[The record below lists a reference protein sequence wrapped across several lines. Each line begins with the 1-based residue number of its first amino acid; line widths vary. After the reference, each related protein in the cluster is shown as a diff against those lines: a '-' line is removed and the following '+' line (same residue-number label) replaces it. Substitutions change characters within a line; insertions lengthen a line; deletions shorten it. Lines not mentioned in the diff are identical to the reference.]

1 LDSKTRLE
9 LFGSR
14 YDGFRFESDETRTI
28 FKTIGSHYFQSNR
41 IEKKMILVI
50 GIGSIGKRHIS
61 NLICLG
67 YNNIVLV
74 SRSGN
79 VGDNLSH
86 FPCYNNTQL
95 AIENHQISHAFV
107 CTPTSKHLDDLTIL
121 VQNNISNIY
130 LEKPVSHN
138 FERIDEL
145 ISVSKNF
152 KRFVVGFDLHFDP
165 GLNQVRQLISGKN
178 IGNILSVNAFVGQ
191 YLPDWR
197 PHEDHRKG
205 MSASIEKGGGVLLD
219 LVHEFDYIR
228 WFLGTPSRL
237 GSLVQHN
244 NYLEIETEDLADV
257 LIAFENNSTA
267 TIHLDY
273 HQKKLV
279 RNCIITGTNGTIK
292 WDLSASQVD
301 WIDQDKLEHQFSYKN
316 FERNDRYV
324 SIVKAFMNE
333 SDFDDRLVNLD
344 DALVSLKMV
353 IATKKS
359 AQTNSFIDFKNFNPN
374 L

>member
-1 LDSKTRLE
+1 
-9 LFGSR
+9 
-14 YDGFRFESDETRTI
+14 
-28 FKTIGSHYFQSNR
+28 
-41 IEKKMILVI
+41 MILVI
-50 GIGSIGKRHIS
+50 GIGSIGKRHIN
-61 NLICLG
+61 NLISLG
-67 YNNIVLV
+67 YNNIILV

-79 VGDNLSH
+79 VGENLTH
-86 FPCYNNTQL
+86 LPCYSNTQL
-95 AIENHQISHAFV
+95 AIDNYPITHAFV
-107 CTPTSKHLDDLTIL
+107 CTPTSKHLLDLTIL
-121 VQNNISNIY
+121 FENNIQNIY
-130 LEKPVSHN
+130 LEKPVSHT
-138 FERIDEL
+138 FEGIDEL
-145 ISVSKNF
+145 ISVSKNVN
-152 KRFVVGFDLHFDP
+152 RFVVGFDLHFDP
-165 GLNQVRQLISGKN
+165 GLNKVRQLILDKN
-178 IGNILSVNAFVGQ
+178 IGDILSANAFVGQ

-197 PHEDHRKG
+197 PHEDHTKG

-279 RNCIITGTNGTIK
+279 RNCIITGTKGTIK

-301 WIDQDKLEHQFSYKN
+301 WIDKDKQEHQFNYKD

-333 SDFDDRLVNLD
+333 NEFDDRLVNLD

-359 AQTNSFIDFKNFNPN
+359 AQTNSFIEFKNFNPN

>member
-1 LDSKTRLE
+1 
-9 LFGSR
+9 
-14 YDGFRFESDETRTI
+14 
-28 FKTIGSHYFQSNR
+28 
-41 IEKKMILVI
+41 MILVI
-50 GIGSIGKRHIS
+50 GIGSIGKRHIN
-61 NLICLG
+61 NLISLG
-67 YNNIVLV
+67 YSNIVLV

-79 VGDNLSH
+79 VEESFKH
-86 FPCYNNTQL
+86 FPCYNHTQL
-95 AIENHQISHAFV
+95 AIENHQITHAFV
-107 CTPTSKHLDDLTIL
+107 CTPTSKHLIDLTIL
-121 VQNNISNIY
+121 VQNNIQNIY

-138 FERIDEL
+138 FEGIDEL
-145 ISVSKNF
+145 ISCSKNF

-165 GLNQVRQLISGKN
+165 GLNKVRQLILEKN
-178 IGNILSVNAFVGQ
+178 IGNILSANAFVGQ

-237 GSLVQHN
+237 ASLIQHN
-244 NYLEIETEDLADV
+244 KSLEIETEDLADV
-257 LIAFENNSTA
+257 LITFENNCTA

-292 WDLSASQVD
+292 WDLSASQVN
-301 WIDQDKLEHQFSYKN
+301 WIDNNKQEHSFSYKD

-324 SIVKAFMNE
+324 SIIKAFMNE
-333 SDFDDRLVNLD
+333 NEFDDRLVNLG

-359 AQTNSFIDFKNFNPN
+359 AQTNSFIDLKNFNPN
-374 L
+374 I

>member
-1 LDSKTRLE
+1 V
-9 LFGSR
+9 
-14 YDGFRFESDETRTI
+14 I
-28 FKTIGSHYFQSNR
+28 
-41 IEKKMILVI
+41 ILVI
-50 GIGSIGKRHIS
+50 GIGSIGKRHIN
-61 NLICLG
+61 NLISLG

-74 SRSGN
+74 SRLGN
-79 VGDNLSH
+79 VGENFKY
-86 FPCYNNTQL
+86 FPCYNHTKL
-95 AIENHQISHAFV
+95 AIDNHQITHAFV
-107 CTPTSKHLDDLTIL
+107 CTPTSKHLIDLTIL
-121 VQNNISNIY
+121 VKNNIQNIY

-138 FERIDEL
+138 FEGIDEL

-165 GLNQVRQLISGKN
+165 GLNKVRQLILDKN
-178 IGNILSVNAFVGQ
+178 IGNILSANAFVGQ

-197 PHEDHRKG
+197 PHEDYRKG

-228 WFLGTPSRL
+228 WFFGTPTRL
-237 GSLVQHN
+237 ASLVQHN
-244 NYLEIETEDLADV
+244 KSLEIETEDLADV
-257 LIAFENNSTA
+257 LIAFENNCTA

-292 WDLSASQVD
+292 WDLAASQVD
-301 WIDQDKLEHQFSYKN
+301 WIDNDKQEHQFSYKD
-316 FERNDRYV
+316 FDRNDRYV

-333 SDFDDRLVNLD
+333 NEFDDRLVNLD

-353 IATKKS
+353 IATKK
-359 AQTNSFIDFKNFNPN
+359 AAKTNSFIDLKNFIPN
-374 L
+374 I

>member
-1 LDSKTRLE
+1 
-9 LFGSR
+9 
-14 YDGFRFESDETRTI
+14 
-28 FKTIGSHYFQSNR
+28 
-41 IEKKMILVI
+41 MILVI
-50 GIGSIGKRHIS
+50 GIGSIGKRHIN
-61 NLICLG
+61 NLISLG

-79 VGDNLSH
+79 VGEALKH
-86 FPCYNNTQL
+86 FPCYNNTEI
-95 AIENHQISHAFV
+95 AIQNHQITHAVV
-107 CTPTSKHLDDLTIL
+107 CTPTSKHLVDLTIL
-121 VQNNISNIY
+121 VENNIQNIY

-138 FERIDEL
+138 FVGIDEL

-165 GLNQVRQLISGKN
+165 GLNKVRQLISDKN
-178 IGNILSVNAFVGQ
+178 IGNILSANAFVGQ

-205 MSASIEKGGGVLLD
+205 MSASIERGGGVLLD

-228 WFLGTPSRL
+228 WFFGTPTHL
-237 GSLVQHN
+237 ASLVQHN
-244 NYLEIETEDLADV
+244 KSLEIETEDLADV
-257 LIAFENNSTA
+257 LIAFENNCTA

-292 WDLSASQVD
+292 WDLSASQVN
-301 WIDQDKLEHQFSYKN
+301 WIDNNKQEHNFSYKD

-324 SIVKAFMNE
+324 SIIKAFMNE
-333 SDFDDRLVNLD
+333 NEFDDRLVNLD

-359 AQTNSFIDFKNFNPN
+359 AQTNSFIDLKNFNPN
-374 L
+374 I

>member
-1 LDSKTRLE
+1 
-9 LFGSR
+9 
-14 YDGFRFESDETRTI
+14 
-28 FKTIGSHYFQSNR
+28 
-41 IEKKMILVI
+41 MILII
-50 GIGSIGKRHIS
+50 GIGSIGKRHIN
-61 NLICLG
+61 NLIGLG

-79 VGDNLSH
+79 VGENLNH
-86 FPCYNNTQL
+86 LPCYTNTQQ
-95 AIENHQISHAFV
+95 AIENHAITHAFV
-107 CTPTSKHLDDLTIL
+107 CTPTSKHLIDLTIL
-121 VQNNISNIY
+121 VENNIQNIY

-138 FERIDEL
+138 FEGIEEL
-145 ISVSKNF
+145 VTLSKNF

-165 GLNQVRQLISGKN
+165 GLNKVRQLILDKN
-178 IGNILSVNAFVGQ
+178 IGNILSTNAFVGQ

-219 LVHEFDYIR
+219 LIHEFDYVR
-228 WFLGTPSRL
+228 WFLGTPTRL

-244 NYLEIETEDLADV
+244 KSLEIETEDLADV
-257 LIAFENNSTA
+257 LIAFENNCTA

-292 WDLSASQVD
+292 WDLSACQVD
-301 WIDQDKLEHQFSYKN
+301 WIGKDKQEHQFNYKN

-333 SDFDDRLVNLD
+333 NEFDDRLVNLD

-353 IATKKS
+353 LATKKS
-359 AQTNSFIDFKNFNPN
+359 AQTNSFIDLKNFNPN
-374 L
+374 T